1 VENLQ
6 KHKLLRYLPI
16 DIWYTYRELTRRKIG
31 ACEVR
36 RGAYIGRVAQEKG
49 RDFVLTTPCVARSSG
64 NSGEGADAPRAQASA
79 DPGEH
84 SGLNRR
90 DQSRVSS
97 TPIQHL
103 GVQCEGSVRDP
114 IRLAVLVLAN
124 LVARPGYLGME
135 AGAPADPPAGVPAQ
149 AVVAGRRTG
158 E

>member
-1 VENLQ
+1 MG
-6 KHKLLRYLPI
+6 PI
-16 DIWYTYRELTRRKIG
+16 L
-31 ACEVR
+31 A
-36 RGAYIGRVAQEKG
+36 RVAQEKG
-49 RDFVLTTPCVARSSG
+49 EDFVLTTPCVASSSG

-79 DPGEH
+79 DPGAH
-84 SGLNRR
+84 SGSNRR

-124 LVARPGYLGME
+124 LAARPGRWGME
-135 AGAPADPPAGVPAQ
+135 AGAPADPPADASVPA
-149 AVVAGRRTG
+149 VVTGRRTG